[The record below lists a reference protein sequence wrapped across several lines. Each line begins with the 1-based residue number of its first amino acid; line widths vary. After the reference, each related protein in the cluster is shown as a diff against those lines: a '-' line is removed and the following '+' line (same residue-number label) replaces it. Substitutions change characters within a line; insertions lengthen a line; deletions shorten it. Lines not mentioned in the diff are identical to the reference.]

1 MIMRSDHAADF
12 FSIQNATARDERL
25 SLAARGLLVFLL
37 SMSDDWQ
44 FSVNG
49 LAKQLGIGRN
59 KVINL
64 VKELQ
69 GAGYISIEKEPRQS
83 GKFSGAAWTVR
94 EIPENRSPENQTTE
108 NGTAVITVVPKTVVP
123 KTVVRKTGLL
133 RNTNIKK
140 DQYIEEIPKS
150 NSTTPRTRTR
160 EKFTPPTLEEVREY
174 CQERKNSVDP
184 ERWLDHY
191 TSNGWKVGRN
201 PMKDWKA
208 AVRTWERSGYND
220 PPKKTA
226 GHPGQRQAAEQSKLN
241 EALRIAMERAEGGN
255 V

>member
-1 MIMRSDHAADF
+1 MIMRSNHAADF

-59 KVINL
+59 KIISL

-69 GAGYISIEKEPRQS
+69 AAGYISIAKETSQG
-83 GKFSGAAWTVR
+83 GKFSGAAWTIR
-94 EIPENRSPENQTTE
+94 ETPENRSPENQTTE
-108 NGTAVITVVPKTVVP
+108 NGTAVVTVVPKTVVP
-123 KTVVRKTGLL
+123 KTVVRKTGLI

-140 DQYIEEIPKS
+140 DQYIKEIPKS
-150 NSTTPRTRTR
+150 SSTTTRTR
-160 EKFTPPTLEEVREY
+160 EKFTPPTLEQVQAY
-174 CQERKNSVDP
+174 CQERKNNVDP
-184 ERWLDHY
+184 QRWLDHY

-208 AVRTWERSGYND
+208 AVRTWERSVYND
-220 PPKKTA
+220 TPKKAA
-226 GHPGQRQAAEQSKLN
+226 GHPGQSQAAEQSKIN
-241 EALRIAMERAEGGN
+241 EALRIAMQRAEGGD

>member
-59 KVINL
+59 KVLTLI
-64 VKELQ
+64 KELQ
-69 GAGYISIEKEPRQS
+69 GAGYISIEKEQS
-83 GKFSGAAWTVR
+83 KGGKFSGAAWTIR
-94 EIPENRSPENQTTE
+94 ETPENRSPENQTTE
-108 NGTAVITVVPKTVVP
+108 NGTAVNTVVPKTVVP
-123 KTVVRKTGLL
+123 LTGVRKTGPI

-140 DQYIEEIPKS
+140 DQNIEIPKS
-150 NSTTPRTRTR
+150 TSTNPRTR
-160 EKFTPPTLEEVREY
+160 EKFTPPTLEDVRAY
-174 CQERKNSVDP
+174 CQERKNNVDP

-208 AVRTWERSGYND
+208 AVRTWERSEITEKDY
-220 PPKKTA
+220 
-226 GHPGQRQAAEQSKLN
+226 QREIECSDLPY
-241 EALRIAMERAEGGN
+241 
-255 V
+255 

>member
-1 MIMRSDHAADF
+1 MIMRADHAADF

-59 KVINL
+59 KIISL

-69 GAGYISIEKEPRQS
+69 AAGYISIEKETRQS
-83 GKFSGAAWTVR
+83 GKFSGAAWTIR
-94 EIPENRSPENQTTE
+94 ETPENRSPENQTTE
-108 NGTAVITVVPKTVVP
+108 NGTAVVTAVPKTAVP
-123 KTVVRKTGLL
+123 KTGVRKTGLL

-140 DQYIEEIPKS
+140 DQYIKEIPKS
-150 NSTTPRTRTR
+150 SSTTTRTR
-160 EKFTPPTLEEVREY
+160 EKFTPPTLEQVKAY
-174 CQERKNSVDP
+174 CQERNNNVDP
-184 ERWLDHY
+184 QRWLDHY

-208 AVRTWERSGYND
+208 AVRTWERSGFND
-220 PPKKTA
+220 KPKRPA
-226 GHPGQRQAAEQSKLN
+226 DHPGQSQAAEQSKIN
-241 EALRIAMERAEGGN
+241 EALRIAMQRAEGGN
-255 V
+255 A

>member
-1 MIMRSDHAADF
+1 MIMRSNHAADF

-25 SLAARGLLVFLL
+25 SLTARGLLVFLL

-59 KVINL
+59 KIISL

-69 GAGYISIEKEPRQS
+69 AAGYISIEKETSQG
-83 GKFSGAAWTVR
+83 GKFSGAAWTIR
-94 EIPENRSPENQTTE
+94 ETPENRSPENQTTE
-108 NGTAVITVVPKTVVP
+108 NRTADKTAVPKTVVP
-123 KTVVRKTGLL
+123 LTGVRKTGLL

-140 DQYIEEIPKS
+140 DQYIEVPKS
-150 NSTTPRTRTR
+150 STTTRTR
-160 EKFTPPTLEEVREY
+160 EKFTPPTLEQVKAY
-174 CQERKNSVDP
+174 CQERNNNVDP
-184 ERWLDHY
+184 QRWLDHY

-220 PPKKTA
+220 TPKKAA
-226 GHPGQRQAAEQSKLN
+226 GHPGQSQDAEQSKIN
-241 EALRIAMERAEGGN
+241 EALRIAMQRAEGGN
-255 V
+255 A

>member
-1 MIMRSDHAADF
+1 MIMRSNHAADF

-25 SLAARGLLVFLL
+25 SLAARGLLVFIL

-49 LAKQLGIGRN
+49 LAKQLGVGRN
-59 KVINL
+59 KIIAL
-64 VKELQ
+64 IKELQ
-69 GAGYISIEKEPRQS
+69 TAGYISIEKETRQG
-83 GKFSGAAWTVR
+83 GKFSGAAWTIR
-94 EIPENRSPENQTTE
+94 ETPENRSPENQTTE
-108 NGTAVITVVPKTVVP
+108 NGTAVETVVPKTVVP
-123 KTVVRKTGLL
+123 LTGVRKTGLL

-140 DQYIEEIPKS
+140 DQYIERPK
-150 NSTTPRTRTR
+150 NSTTPRARTR
-160 EKFTPPTLEEVREY
+160 EKFIPPTLEEVRAY

-220 PPKKTA
+220 TPKKTA
-226 GHPGQRQAAEQSKLN
+226 GHPGQSQAAEQSKIN
-241 EALRIAMERAEGGN
+241 EALRIAMQRAEGGN
-255 V
+255 L

>member
-59 KVINL
+59 KVLTLI
-64 VKELQ
+64 KELQ
-69 GAGYISIEKEPRQS
+69 GAGYISIEKEQS
-83 GKFSGAAWTVR
+83 KGGQFSGAAWTIR
-94 EIPENRSPENQTTE
+94 ETPENRSPENQTTE
-108 NGTAVITVVPKTVVP
+108 NGTAVKTVVPKTVVP
-123 KTVVRKTGLL
+123 LTGVRKTGPI

-140 DQYIEEIPKS
+140 DQYIERPKNSS
-150 NSTTPRTRTR
+150 NTPRTR
-160 EKFTPPTLEEVREY
+160 EKFTPPTLEDVRAY
-174 CQERKNSVDP
+174 CQERKNNVDP

-208 AVRTWERSGYND
+208 AVRTWERTGFND
-220 PPKKTA
+220 KPKKPA
-226 GHPGQRQAAEQSKLN
+226 GHPGQSQPAEQSKID
-241 EALRIAMERAEGGN
+241 EALKIALQRAEGGN

>member
-1 MIMRSDHAADF
+1 MIMRADHAADF

-59 KVINL
+59 KIISL

-69 GAGYISIEKEPRQS
+69 AAGYISIEKETRQS
-83 GKFSGAAWTVR
+83 GKFSGAAWTIR
-94 EIPENRSPENQTTE
+94 ETPENRSPENQTTE
-108 NGTAVITVVPKTVVP
+108 NGTAVVTAVPKTAVP
-123 KTVVRKTGLL
+123 KTGVRKTGLL

-140 DQYIEEIPKS
+140 DQYIKEIPKS
-150 NSTTPRTRTR
+150 SSTTPRTR
-160 EKFTPPTLEEVREY
+160 EKFTPPTLEQVKAY
-174 CQERKNSVDP
+174 CQERNNNVDP
-184 ERWLDHY
+184 QRWLDHY

-208 AVRTWERSGYND
+208 AD
-220 PPKKTA
+220 
-226 GHPGQRQAAEQSKLN
+226 AARNKLN
-241 EALRIAMERAEGGN
+241 ELGIVLEDGPNGTVWRRK
-255 V
+255 

>member
-59 KVINL
+59 KIIGL

-69 GAGYISIEKEPRQS
+69 AAGYISIKKETRQG
-83 GKFSGAAWTVR
+83 GKFSGAAWTIR
-94 EIPENRSPENQTTE
+94 ETPENRSPENQTTE
-108 NGTAVITVVPKTVVP
+108 NGTAVKTVVPKTVVP
-123 KTVVRKTGLL
+123 LTGVRKTGLL

-140 DQYIEEIPKS
+140 DQNIEVPKS
-150 NSTTPRTRTR
+150 SSTTTRTR
-160 EKFTPPTLEEVREY
+160 EKFTPPTLEQVKAY
-174 CQERKNSVDP
+174 CQERNNNVDP
-184 ERWLDHY
+184 QRWLDHY

-208 AVRTWERSGYND
+208 AVRTWERSGFND
-220 PPKKTA
+220 KPKRPA
-226 GHPGQRQAAEQSKLN
+226 DHPGQSQAAEQSKIN
-241 EALRIAMERAEGGN
+241 EALRIAMQRAERGN
-255 V
+255 A

>member
-59 KVINL
+59 KVL
-64 VKELQ
+64 SLAKELQ
-69 GAGYISIEKEPRQS
+69 AAGYLSIEKETS
-83 GKFSGAAWTVR
+83 KGGKFSGAAWTVR

-108 NGTAVITVVPKTVVP
+108 NGTAVVTVVPKTVVP
-123 KTVVRKTGLL
+123 KTVVRKSGPL

-140 DQYIEEIPKS
+140 DQIYKERPKS
-150 NSTTPRTRTR
+150 NSTTTRTR
-160 EKFTPPTLEEVREY
+160 EKFTPPTLEDVRAY
-174 CQERKNSVDP
+174 CQERKNNVDP

-220 PPKKTA
+220 PPKKAA
-226 GHPGQRQAAEQSKLN
+226 GHPGQSQAAEQSKID

-255 V
+255 L

>member
-1 MIMRSDHAADF
+1 MIMRSNHAADF

-25 SLAARGLLVFLL
+25 SLAARGLLVFVL

-49 LAKQLGIGRN
+49 LAKQLGVGRN
-59 KVINL
+59 KIIAL
-64 VKELQ
+64 IKELQ
-69 GAGYISIEKEPRQS
+69 TAGYISIEKETRQG
-83 GKFSGAAWTVR
+83 GKFSGAAWTIR
-94 EIPENRSPENQTTE
+94 ETPENRSPENQTTE
-108 NGTAVITVVPKTVVP
+108 NGTAVETVVPKTVVP
-123 KTVVRKTGLL
+123 LTGVRKTGLL

-140 DQYIEEIPKS
+140 DQYIERPKS
-150 NSTTPRTRTR
+150 STTPRARTR
-160 EKFTPPTLEEVREY
+160 EKFIPPTLEEVRAY

-220 PPKKTA
+220 TPKKTA
-226 GHPGQRQAAEQSKLN
+226 GHPGQSQAAEQSKIN
-241 EALRIAMERAEGGN
+241 EALRIAMQRAEGGN
-255 V
+255 L

>member
-1 MIMRSDHAADF
+1 MIMRADHAADF

-59 KVINL
+59 KIIGL

-69 GAGYISIEKEPRQS
+69 AAGYISIKKETKQS
-83 GKFSGAAWTVR
+83 GKFSGAAWTIR
-94 EIPENRSPENQTTE
+94 ETPENRSPENQTTE
-108 NGTAVITVVPKTVVP
+108 NGTAVVTAVPKTAVP
-123 KTVVRKTGLL
+123 KTGVRKTGLL

-140 DQYIEEIPKS
+140 DQYIKEIPKS
-150 NSTTPRTRTR
+150 SSTTPRTR
-160 EKFTPPTLEEVREY
+160 EKFTPPTLEQVKAY
-174 CQERKNSVDP
+174 CQERNNNVDP
-184 ERWLDHY
+184 QRWLDHY

-208 AVRTWERSGYND
+208 AVRTWERSGFND
-220 PPKKTA
+220 KPKRPA
-226 GHPGQRQAAEQSKLN
+226 DHPGQSQAAEQSKIN
-241 EALRIAMERAEGGN
+241 EALRIAMQRAEGGN
-255 V
+255 A